1 MRKEA
6 PEKVSRPELTFPVE
20 EIEPLLSGPEST
32 LPAFEPGMIQLKN
45 GKTMVLREL
54 RKDEAPK
61 LLEFLK
67 KLLDVNKDF
76 YDIVGVRVYAE
87 VLGWL
92 RNRLKDPYQM
102 IGIIDGKLA
111 GFCNGRKMNEDVHIS
126 LHSMA
131 YQRGGRVGAA
141 VYYAKAQYAFEVLGA
156 KEWWSTFES
165 YNGWMRWG
173 LGMAQPSYPWP
184 EYQHELGGAKV
195 YYITKKYWDS
205 TIKNYIKELVGNDIV
220 RPVPA
225 DVLKA
230 AENVEFPTEPE
241 V

>member
-1 MRKEA
+1 MRKDA
-6 PEKVSRPELTFPVE
+6 PEKVSQSELTFPVE
-20 EIEPLLSGPEST
+20 ELEPLLSGPSST
-32 LPAFEPGMIQLKN
+32 LAHFEPAMVKLKN
-45 GKTMVLREL
+45 GKTLVLREL
-54 RKDEAPK
+54 RRDEAPK

-67 KLLDVNKDF
+67 KLLDVDHDF

-92 RNRLKDPYQM
+92 RNRLKDSYQM

-111 GFCNGRKMNEDVHIS
+111 GFCNGRYMNDDIHIS

-131 YQRGGRVGAA
+131 FERGGRVGAA
-141 VYYAKAQYAFEVLGA
+141 VYYAKTQYAFETLGA

-173 LGMAQPSYPWP
+173 VGMAQPSYPWP
-184 EYQHELGGAKV
+184 DIQHELGGAKV
-195 YYITKKYWDS
+195 YYITKEYWDS
-205 TIKNYIKELVGNDIV
+205 TVKDYMKQVVGGEIV

-225 DVLKA
+225 DLLKA
-230 AENVEFPTEPE
+230 SEKVEFPAKPE